1 VLLVIFNSIG
11 EEIAVMVNET
21 QQPGRY
27 SANFDAA
34 SLSSGVY
41 FYKLV
46 AGDFVSIKKMLLL
59 K

>member
-1 VLLVIFNSIG
+1 LVVFNSIG
-11 EEIAVMVNET
+11 EEIAVIVNEM

-27 SANFDAA
+27 TINFDAA

-46 AGDFVSIKKMLLL
+46 AGDFISIKKMILL